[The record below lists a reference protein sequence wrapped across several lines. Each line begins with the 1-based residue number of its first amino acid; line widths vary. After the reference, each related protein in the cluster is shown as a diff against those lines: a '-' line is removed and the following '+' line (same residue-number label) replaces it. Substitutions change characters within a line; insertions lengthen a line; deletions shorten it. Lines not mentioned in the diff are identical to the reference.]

1 MDFHFMLQLIT
12 DSTCDLPPALMAQL
26 QLHVVPI
33 TIRFGA
39 DTYLE
44 GQTIDEAT
52 FYEKVQTL
60 GIIPKTSQPAP
71 GLLADVYREAGRQG
85 DAVLS
90 LHITSKLSGTYNSAV
105 LAQAMVKDEVRVE
118 VFDSLA
124 GSGALGFMAWEARQM
139 SLAGAGLEEILNR
152 LRAIRER
159 ILIFLTLK
167 DLKFAQMSGR
177 VNALQYAVASLLD
190 VKPIIGLHE
199 GALDVQG
206 RVRSRKRA
214 LQHLLDLVAEKV
226 GQAPINFAV
235 IHARATEEAA
245 DLLQQAQQRFTLKQT
260 FIAPLCT
267 SVAANLGPGTIGVV
281 AYRA

>member
-1 MDFHFMLQLIT
+1 MLQLVT
-12 DSTCDLPPALMAQL
+12 DSTCDLPAALMAQM

-39 DTYLE
+39 DTFLE
-44 GQTIDEAT
+44 GETIDETT
-52 FYEKVQTL
+52 FYEKVHAL
-60 GIIPKTSQPAP
+60 GMIPKTSQPAP
-71 GLLADVYREAGRQG
+71 GLLADVYRAAGRYG
-85 DAVLS
+85 DPVLS
-90 LHITSKLSGTYNSAV
+90 LHITSKLSGTYNSAE
-105 LAQAMVKDEVRVE
+105 LAKAMVQDEVRVE

-124 GSGALGFMAWEARQM
+124 GSGALGFMVWEAWQM
-139 SLAGAGLEEILNR
+139 SQAGASLEEILAR
-152 LRAIRER
+152 LRVIRER

-190 VKPIIGLHE
+190 VKPIVGLHE

-206 RVRSRKRA
+206 RVRSRRRA

-235 IHARATEEAA
+235 IHARAAEEAA
-245 DLLQQAQQRFTLKQT
+245 DLLKRAELCFTLRQA

-281 AYRA
+281 AYRV

>member
-1 MDFHFMLQLIT
+1 MLQLVT

-44 GQTIDEAT
+44 GETIDEAT
-52 FYEKVQTL
+52 FYEKVRAL

-71 GLLADVYREAGRQG
+71 GLLADVYREAGWNG
-85 DAVLS
+85 DPVLS
-90 LHITSKLSGTYNSAV
+90 LHITSKLSGTYNSAE
-105 LAQAMVKDEVRVE
+105 LAKAMVQDEVHVE

-124 GSGALGFMAWEARQM
+124 GSGALGFMVWEAWQM
-139 SLAGAGLEEILNR
+139 SQAGATLEEILAR
-152 LRAIRER
+152 LRVIRER

-190 VKPIIGLHE
+190 VKPIVGLHE

-214 LQHLLDLVAEKV
+214 LQYLLDLVAEKV
-226 GQAPINFAV
+226 GKAPINFAV
-235 IHARATEEAA
+235 IHARAADEAA
-245 DLLQQAQQRFTLKQT
+245 ELLHRAEQCLTLQQAFVT
-260 FIAPLCT
+260 PLCT

-281 AYRA
+281 AYRV

>member
-1 MDFHFMLQLIT
+1 MLQLVT

-26 QLHVVPI
+26 QPHVVPI

-44 GQTIDEAT
+44 GETIDEAT
-52 FYEKVQTL
+52 FYKKVQAL

-71 GLLADVYREAGRQG
+71 GLLADVYRKAGRHG
-85 DAVLS
+85 DPVLS
-90 LHITSKLSGTYNSAV
+90 LHITSKLSGTYNSAE
-105 LAQAMVKDEVRVE
+105 LARAMVQDEVRVE

-124 GSGALGFMAWEARQM
+124 GSGALGFMVWEAWQM
-139 SLAGAGLEEILNR
+139 SQAGASLEEILAR
-152 LRAIRER
+152 LRVIRER

-199 GALDVQG
+199 GSLDVQG

-214 LQHLLDLVAEKV
+214 LQYLLDLVAEKV
-226 GQAPINFAV
+226 GKAPINFAV
-235 IHARATEEAA
+235 IHARAAEEAT
-245 DLLQQAQQRFTLKQT
+245 DLLHRAQQCFTLQQA
-260 FIAPLCT
+260 FITPLCT

-281 AYRA
+281 AYRV